1 MIRHDFDRTV
11 RQVKRLR
18 RWPDA
23 ILLGVC
29 AAVAGRFGIGAGWVR
44 VAALVALIWAPV
56 TSTLL
61 YLLAAVLLARNPAWR
76 WPA

>member
-1 MIRHDFDRTV
+1 MTRHDFYDACRRTG
-11 RQVKRLR
+11 RLR

-23 ILLGVC
+23 LILGVC
-29 AAVAGRFGIGAGWVR
+29 AAVAFRLGIGAWWVR
-44 VAALVALIWAPV
+44 AAVLVALVWAPV
-56 TSTLL
+56 TTLVL